1 MPRFKSFYSQVSIFF
16 PLSSSPK
23 KSQVTLAKNQGMFG
37 SGTLS
42 QSREIIDMGPK
53 KARVDF
59 EKFWVKFDGSSYD
72 QLNFHQQ
79 GWFEIQ

>member
-1 MPRFKSFYSQVSIFF
+1 MPRFKSFYSQVFYFF

-23 KSQVTLAKNQGMFG
+23 KRCQVTLAKNQGMFG

-53 KARVDF
+53 KAGVDL
-59 EKFWVKFDGSSYD
+59 EK
-72 QLNFHQQ
+72 
-79 GWFEIQ
+79 IR